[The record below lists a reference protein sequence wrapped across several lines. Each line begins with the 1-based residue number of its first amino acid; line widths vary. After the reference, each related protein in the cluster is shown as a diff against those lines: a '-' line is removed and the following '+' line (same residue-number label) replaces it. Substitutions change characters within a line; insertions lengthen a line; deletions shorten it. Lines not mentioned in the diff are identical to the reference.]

1 MNVLAIVL
9 FVAAVAADAGAA
21 QDDPLRTARDLYA
34 SAAYEE
40 ALSELAR
47 VRSAAASSVDTAR
60 ETDAYRAFCLVALG
74 RNQEAEV
81 VVETLVRT
89 DPMLALD
96 LRDASP
102 RIEELFVSARK
113 RVLPQLIRDRY
124 RSARALA
131 VQKAPDAESHLKQVK
146 GMLAQAEKIGAWDDT
161 LADLRVLVDGF
172 LDLTGGQVASSSAS
186 LPVVQPVVQQPDA
199 SRPAVP
205 PDPARVYTPA
215 DAGVVAPVAL
225 SQAPPYVPPTLLD
238 LVRRLRRVGAI
249 DIVIDE
255 RGSVGEVVVR
265 QSVNTAYD
273 TLVVA
278 SVRNWKYRPATKDG
292 VPVRFVKTVLFDA
305 DAK

>member
-1 MNVLAIVL
+1 MKALAVVLL
-9 FVAAVAADAGAA
+9 VAAVAANARAG

-47 VRSAAASSVDTAR
+47 VRTAAAPSVDTAR

-74 RNQEAEV
+74 RTREAEV
-81 VVETLVRT
+81 VVEALVRT
-89 DPMLALD
+89 DPMLVPD

-113 RVLPQLIRDRY
+113 RVLPQLIRDQY

-131 VQKAPDAESHLKQVK
+131 VQKAPDAEANLKQVK
-146 GMLAQAEKIGAWDDT
+146 GMLAQAEQIGAWDDT

-172 LDLTGGQVASSSAS
+172 LDLTEGQVASSAFAT
-186 LPVVQPVVQQPDA
+186 LPVVQPPDA
-199 SRPAVP
+199 NRPAVS
-205 PDPARVYTPA
+205 PDPARIYMAA

-278 SVRNWKYRPATKDG
+278 AVRNWKYRPATKDG

>member
-1 MNVLAIVL
+1 MNALAIFL
-9 FVAAVAADAGAA
+9 SASAIAANAVAG

-47 VRSAAASSVDTAR
+47 VGSEAAASVDTAR
-60 ETDAYRAFCLVALG
+60 DTDAYRAFCLVALG
-74 RNQEAEV
+74 RTREAEV
-81 VVETLVRT
+81 IAEALIREN
-89 DPMLALD
+89 PMLALD

-113 RVLPQLIRDRY
+113 RVLPQLIRDEY

-131 VQKAPDAESHLKQVK
+131 MQKAPDAESHLKRVK
-146 GMLAQAEKIGAWDDT
+146 DMLAQAEKVGVWDDT

-172 LDLTGGQVASSSAS
+172 LDLTGGQLVPAAAPP
-186 LPVVQPVVQQPDA
+186 LVQQPDA
-199 SRPAVP
+199 NRPDVS
-205 PDPARVYTPA
+205 PDPARIYTAA
-215 DAGVVAPVAL
+215 DSGVVAPVAL
-225 SQAPPYVPPTLLD
+225 SQAPPYVPPTLLE

-255 RGSVGEVVVR
+255 RGAVAEVVVR

-273 TLVVA
+273 TLVVTA
-278 SVRNWKYRPATKDG
+278 ARAWKYRPATKDG

-305 DAK
+305 HAE

>member
-1 MNVLAIVL
+1 MKALAL
-9 FVAAVAADAGAA
+9 FLLVSAVAASAAAG

-40 ALSELAR
+40 ALSELAK
-47 VRSAAASSVDTAR
+47 VGSAAASSVDTAR

-74 RNQEAEV
+74 RTREAEV
-81 VVETLVRT
+81 VAEALVRK
-89 DPMLALD
+89 DPMLDLD

-113 RVLPQLIRDRY
+113 RVLPQLIRDEY

-131 VQKAPDAESHLKQVK
+131 VQKAPDAESRLKQVK
-146 GMLAQAEKIGAWDDT
+146 GMLAQAEKVGVWDDT

-172 LDLTGGQVASSSAS
+172 LDLTGGQAVSPAAV
-186 LPVVQPVVQQPDA
+186 PVVVQPDANRPDV
-199 SRPAVP
+199 S
-205 PDPARVYTPA
+205 PDPARIHTAA
-215 DAGVVAPVAL
+215 DSDVVAPVAL
-225 SQAPPYVPPTLLD
+225 SQASPYVPPTLLD
-238 LVRRLRRVGAI
+238 LVKRLRRVGAI

-255 RGSVGEVVVR
+255 RGAVAEVVVR

-273 TLVVA
+273 SLVVA
-278 SVRNWKYRPATKDG
+278 AARTWKYRPATKDG

-305 DAK
+305 NAE

>member
-1 MNVLAIVL
+1 MNALAPFL
-9 FVAAVAADAGAA
+9 FVSAVAASAVAG

-40 ALSELAR
+40 ALSELAK
-47 VRSAAASSVDTAR
+47 VGSAAAPSVDTAL

-74 RNQEAEV
+74 RTREAEV
-81 VVETLVRT
+81 VAEALVRK

-113 RVLPQLIRDRY
+113 RVLPQLIRDEY

-131 VQKAPDAESHLKQVK
+131 VQKAPDAESHLKHVK
-146 GMLAQAEKIGAWDDT
+146 GLLAQAEKAGVWDDT

-172 LDLTGGQVASSSAS
+172 LDLTGGQAVSPAAV
-186 LPVVQPVVQQPDA
+186 PVVLQPDA
-199 SRPAVP
+199 NRPDVP
-205 PDPARVYTPA
+205 PDPARLHTAA
-215 DAGVVAPVAL
+215 DSDVVAPVAL
-225 SQAPPYVPPTLLD
+225 SQASPYLPPTLLE
-238 LVRRLRRVGAI
+238 LVKRLRRVGAI

-255 RGSVGEVVVR
+255 RGAVAEVVVR

-273 TLVVA
+273 SLVVA
-278 SVRNWKYRPATKDG
+278 AARTWKYRPATKDG

-305 DAK
+305 NAK